1 MSLSLY
7 HIYILVRQETIHINF
22 SNTPINLLHVVF
34 LNQIKLCSEVV
45 YVILDELCDYESFK
59 SFFFFFFNSFTFSIY
74 ILLFM

>member
-7 HIYILVRQETIHINF
+7 HIYILVQQETIHTSF
-22 SNTPINLLHVVF
+22 SNTPINLLHVGF

-59 SFFFFFFNSFTFSIY
+59 SFFFFF
-74 ILLFM
+74 